1 MKALETAAY
10 YDETGKMQRLK
21 EQFSDENGVLNI
33 RALPYGKYLLV
44 ETTVPEGKV
53 AAAPKVLNVDSDEK
67 TDWWTATAKGHCRWD
82 LPSGISRRP
91 VILKS

>member
-1 MKALETAAY
+1 MKTE
-10 YDETGKMQRLK
+10 
-21 EQFSDENGVLNI
+21 FLNI

-67 TDWWTATAKGHCRWD
+67 DGLVDGDGKGHCRWD

>member
-10 YDETGKMQRLK
+10 YDEAGKMQRLK

-53 AAAPKVLNVDSDEK
+53 AAAPKVLNVDSDE
-67 TDWWTATAKGHCRWD
+67 TATAKGHCRWD